1 MATYRIFTSNGYEF
15 LVSGANELEAKNQ
28 FIVKVIDEW
37 INDHSLN
44 YGEIIDITEESV
56 EIGGDSNEI

>member
-15 LVSGANELEAKNQ
+15 LVIGANELEAKNQ

-37 INDHSLN
+37 INDRSLN
-44 YGEIIDITEESV
+44 YGEIIDISEQSV
-56 EIGGDSNEI
+56 KIDRRLK